1 MRVNFLKFQKRSLKS
16 NFEKYLL
23 CKDIDKINKCT
34 CICWDTYMHIIEKLF
49 SMTLRVIHSFK
60 AEQLLYEGDIFY
72 E

>member
-1 MRVNFLKFQKRSLKS
+1 MQRHRQTI
-16 NFEKYLL
+16 Y
-23 CKDIDKINKCT
+23 KCT
-34 CICWDTYMHIIEKLF
+34 CICRDTYMYINEKLF